1 MTEKEKARTGQLYF
15 PADPELF
22 SECQMAKQLCFEI
35 NHLHPRNLNARDF
48 LIRKLLG
55 SVGASCYMEPPFY
68 FDYGYNTSI
77 GDHFYSN
84 HNLTV
89 LDCAR
94 VDIGNHVFIAPNV
107 GIYTATHPLDAKTRN
122 SGMESALPV
131 TIEDNVW
138 IGGSVCILPGVTI
151 GEGAVIGAGSV
162 VVNDVPPRV
171 LAVGNPCR
179 PVRPV

>member
-1 MTEKEKARTGQLYF
+1 MTEKEKARAGQLYF

-22 SECQMAKQLCFEI
+22 SECQAAKQLCFEI
-35 NHLHPRNLNARDF
+35 NHLHPRSLETRDF

-55 SVGASCYMEPPFY
+55 KVGASCYMEPPFY
-68 FDYGYNTSI
+68 FDYGYNTII

-94 VDIGNHVFIAPNV
+94 VLIGDHVFIAPNV
-107 GIYTATHPLDAKTRN
+107 GIYTAAHPLDAQTRN
-122 SGMESALPV
+122 SGMESAAPV

-138 IGGSVCILPGVTI
+138 IGGSACILPGVTI

-162 VVNDVPPRV
+162 VANDIPPRV

-179 PVRPV
+179 PVRPL